1 MHRTRVL
8 TAAAVAVVVV
18 LAGAGA
24 VWWLRSGD
32 DPDAAAEEFLA
43 AWSGGDHAAMKALT
57 YRPPADFAER
67 LTRMHDD
74 LGVTKQQ
81 YTVASIGDPK
91 DGGAG
96 GSYKAE
102 LTLSGG
108 RVWSYTGTLPLTEQ
122 DGEWLVRWSPQL
134 LHPELKDGQRLRAA
148 RAFPRRADVLAAD
161 GSSLTASRSGS
172 ARQLAGTVGA
182 ASAEGAKEMGAPY
195 KQGDPVGTSGLQQQ
209 YEKRLAGTPA
219 LAVQIVEGGAQDGA
233 QDGAETKVVKT
244 LQRFGGED
252 GEPLKTT
259 IDPAVQASA
268 SEALSGVTKPAS
280 MVALR
285 PSTGEILAVAN
296 KPGGYNRALM
306 GTYPPGS
313 TFKVVTAAALVADGV
328 SADSRVGCPATT
340 NVGGREF
347 HNYQYEDFGTVP
359 FRDAFAHSCN
369 TTFARLAVDKL
380 GEERLTEVAEQF
392 GFNAPIIAGLP
403 AVRAS
408 FPKNADATAFASA
421 SFGQGKVLT
430 SPLNMASVAAAA
442 ADGTWRSPRLVAAD
456 LASQALDA
464 GGKKPAAPQE
474 LEPAVKKALH
484 TLMPAVVSEGTAAG
498 VDFPSGT
505 AGKTGTAEY
514 GSGENPPAHAWFIGY
529 HEDVAFAVVVEG
541 GGEGAQAA
549 APVAAKF
556 LNGL

>member
-1 MHRTRVL
+1 MRRTRVL

-24 VWWLRSGD
+24 VWFLRSGD
-32 DPDAAAEEFLA
+32 DPEAAAEEFLA
-43 AWSGGDHAAMKALT
+43 AWSGGDHAAMAALT
-57 YRPPADFAER
+57 YRPPADLAQR
-67 LTRMHDD
+67 LKQTHDD
-74 LGVTKQQ
+74 LGVTKQR
-81 YTVASIGDPK
+81 YTVASVGEPD
-91 DGGAG
+91 DGSAGGA
-96 GSYKAE
+96 YDAE

-108 RVWSYTGTLPLTEQ
+108 RVWSYTGTLPLVEQ
-122 DGEWLVRWSPQL
+122 DGEWRVRWSPRL
-134 LHPELKDGQRLRAA
+134 LYPELKDGQRLRAA
-148 RAFPRRADVLAAD
+148 RAFPQRADVLAAD
-161 GSSLTASRSGS
+161 GSSLTTSRSGS

-195 KQGDPVGTSGLQQQ
+195 RQGDSVGTSGLQKQ

-219 LAVQIVEGGAQDGA
+219 LAVQIVEGGEQDGS
-233 QDGAETKVVKT
+233 EVKVVKT
-244 LQRFGGED
+244 LKRFGGAD
-252 GEPLKTT
+252 GQPLKTT
-259 IDPAVQASA
+259 IDPTMQAAASA
-268 SEALSGVTKPAS
+268 ALSDGSKPAS
-280 MVALR
+280 MVAVR
-285 PSTGEILAVAN
+285 PSSGEILAVAN
-296 KPGGYNRALM
+296 RPGGYNRALM

-347 HNYQYEDFGTVP
+347 HNYQYEDFGTVA

-408 FPKNADATAFASA
+408 FPKNTDQTAFASA

-442 ADGTWRSPRLVAAD
+442 ADGTWRSPRLVDAE

-464 GGKKPAAPQE
+464 GGKKPEKPHK

-484 TLMPAVVSEGTAAG
+484 TLMPAVVSEGTASG
-498 VDFPSGT
+498 VDFPAGT

-549 APVAAKF
+549 APIAAKF
-556 LNGL
+556 LKGL